1 MPRKNSRRSLA
12 TAVAGALALSALSAP
27 SFLPGPASARA
38 EPETPHPGSLQARLD
53 RLTGADG
60 LPGALAHVRDR
71 HGRAV
76 TTVSGTA
83 ERGTGRPMI
92 GAGGRFRI
100 GSVTKPVMAVTV
112 MRLAER
118 KKIDLDATVDRY
130 LPGTVR
136 GKGAGAATDG
146 RKITVRDLLRHTSG
160 LPEYADVADWSKIP
174 QDYLGLALARK
185 PTPLGRFAYSNT
197 NYLVAGM
204 IVRAVTGRD
213 FRAVSRD
220 LVIGP
225 LGMRHTYWPAR
236 GETGIRGAHAH
247 TYGVH
252 PANPGAGVVDLTRL
266 PGYEF
271 GASGGLVS
279 TPGDLN
285 RFWRGVF
292 DGKVLSRET
301 LRTMD
306 GASVPVGG
314 AGWPAD
320 ARYGLGIARAR
331 LSCGPAWFHGGDVPG
346 VSVISGRDRTGRQAT
361 VYTTGQ
367 AGTAGQREHLIAAFE
382 TALCGRAR

>member
-1 MPRKNSRRSLA
+1 MSWKYSRRSLA
-12 TAVAGALALSALSAP
+12 AAVAGALVLSALPFPP
-27 SFLPGPASARA
+27 SPALARA
-38 EPETPHPGSLQARLD
+38 EPETPRPTSLQARLD

-71 HGRAV
+71 HGRGV
-76 TTVSGTA
+76 TVASGTA
-83 ERGTGRPMI
+83 ERGTGRPMV

-112 MRLAER
+112 MRLVER
-118 KKIDLDATVDRY
+118 NKIDLDAPVDRY
-130 LPGTVR
+130 LPGVVR

-146 RKITVRDLLRHTSG
+146 RKITVRDLLRQTSG
-160 LPEYADVADWSKIP
+160 LPEYADAVDWSKIP
-174 QDYLGLALARK
+174 QDYLALALART

-213 FRAVSRD
+213 FREVSRD
-220 LVIGP
+220 LVMEP
-225 LGMRHTYWPAR
+225 LGMRDTYWPAA

-252 PANPGAGVVDLTRL
+252 PADPGAGIVDLTRL

-279 TPGDLN
+279 TPEDLD

-292 DGKVLSRET
+292 DGEVLSRET
-301 LRTMD
+301 LRTMV
-306 GASVPVGG
+306 GAPVPVGEE
-314 AGWPAD
+314 GWPEE
-320 ARYGLGIARAR
+320 ARYGLGVARAR

-346 VSVISGRDRTGRQAT
+346 VSVVSGRDRSGRQAT

-367 AGTAGQREHLIAAFE
+367 AGTAGQREHLIAAFDA
-382 TALCGRAR
+382 ALCGRAR

>member
-1 MPRKNSRRSLA
+1 MSRKNPRRLLA
-12 TAVAGALALSALSAP
+12 AALAGALALSALP
-27 SFLPGPASARA
+27 VLPGPAFAHTG
-38 EPETPHPGSLQARLD
+38 PETLRPVSLQARLD

-60 LPGALAHVRDR
+60 LPGALAHIRDR
-71 HGRAV
+71 DGRSV
-76 TTVSGTA
+76 TAVSGTA
-83 ERGTGRPMI
+83 ERGTGRPMV

-100 GSVTKPVMAVTV
+100 GSMTKPVMAVTV

-118 KKIDLDATVDRY
+118 EKIDLDAPVDRY

-146 RKITVRDLLRHTSG
+146 RKITVRDLLRQTSG
-160 LPEYADVADWSKIP
+160 LPEYADVADWSKLP

-213 FRAVSRD
+213 FREVSRD
-220 LVIGP
+220 LVIEP
-225 LGMRHTYWPAR
+225 LGMRNTYWPAD
-236 GETGIRGAHAH
+236 GETGVRGTHAH

-252 PANPGAGVVDLTRL
+252 PANPGAGIVDLTRL

-271 GASGGLVS
+271 GASGGLIS
-279 TPGDLN
+279 TPGDLG

-292 DGKVLSRET
+292 DGEVLSRKT
-301 LRTMD
+301 LRTMV
-306 GASVPVGG
+306 GAPVPVGEE
-314 AGWPAD
+314 GWPAD

-361 VYTTGQ
+361 VYTTGL

>member
-1 MPRKNSRRSLA
+1 MSRKNSRRLLA
-12 TAVAGALALSALSAP
+12 VAVAGALALSALPA
-27 SFLPGPASARA
+27 LPGPAFARTG
-38 EPETPHPGSLQARLD
+38 PETLRPASLQAHLD

-71 HGRAV
+71 HGRSV

-83 ERGTGRPMI
+83 ERGTARPMV

-100 GSVTKPVMAVTV
+100 GSMTKPVMAVTV

-118 KKIDLDATVDRY
+118 KKIDLNASVDRY

-136 GKGAGAATDG
+136 GKGEGAATDG
-146 RKITVRDLLRHTSG
+146 RKITVRDLLRQTSG
-160 LPEYADVADWSKIP
+160 LPEYADVADWSKLP

-213 FRAVSRD
+213 FREVSRD
-220 LVIGP
+220 LVIEP
-225 LGMRHTYWPAR
+225 LGMRDTYWPAD

-252 PANPGAGVVDLTRL
+252 PADPGAGVVDLTRL

-271 GASGGLVS
+271 GASGGLIS

-292 DGKVLSRET
+292 DGEVLSRKA
-301 LRTMD
+301 LRAMV
-306 GASVPVGG
+306 GASVPVGQE
-314 AGWPAD
+314 GWPAD
-320 ARYGLGIARAR
+320 ARYGFGIASAR

-346 VSVISGRDRTGRQAT
+346 VSVISGRDGTGRQAT
-361 VYTTGQ
+361 VYTTGL
-367 AGTAGQREHLIAAFE
+367 AGTAGQREHLIATFE
-382 TALCGRAR
+382 AALCGRAR